1 MQPAALPTPQGQ
13 IGPSPALQLCGVA
26 RSYGTYHA
34 LHGVDLAVEAGS
46 FVSLLGPSGSGKT
59 TILRLIAGF
68 EAPTAGRIMIDG
80 RDMTGVPAH
89 RRPVGVV
96 FQNLALFPHL
106 TVGEN
111 VAFGLQVRRTPRAEV
126 ARRVAAALAMVELPG
141 LERRRVHEM
150 SGGQRQRVALARS
163 LVLQPAV
170 LLLDEPLSALDLKL
184 RQMLQDELKHIQR
197 RSGATFVFVT
207 HDQDEALRLSDRI
220 AVVNRGRI
228 EQVGTADEIYDRP
241 CSAFV
246 ARFVGDTNMLPGRI
260 ASASTGRAVIT
271 LDGFGLTVEAPCH
284 AVVLPGSPAA
294 LSVRPENLQLGT
306 PGGMAATVTDVTY
319 AGARVQY
326 ALEANGRT
334 LLADVA
340 VRPGSGQ
347 RMHPGACTT
356 IAWSADDSVIVPVDP
371 AENAVRPATNTTTI
385 PVEGVLA

>member
-1 MQPAALPTPQGQ
+1 MPGSLMHGSLAGSLHAARQDA
-13 IGPSPALQLCGVA
+13 GPSAGEHSPALQLLGVE
-26 RSYGTYHA
+26 RSYGA
-34 LHGVDLAVEAGS
+34 QRVLHGVDLAVERGS

-68 EAPTAGRIMIDG
+68 ERPTAGRILIDG
-80 RDMTGVPAH
+80 HDVTAVPAH

-106 TVGEN
+106 TVGGN
-111 VAFGLQVRRTPRAEV
+111 VAFGLEVRHTPRQEI
-126 ARRVAAALAMVELPG
+126 ARRVTEALAMVDLTG
-141 LERRRVHEM
+141 LEGRRVHEM
-150 SGGQRQRVALARS
+150 SGGQRQRVALARA

-220 AVVNRGRI
+220 AVVNRGRL
-228 EQVGTADEIYDRP
+228 EQVGTAAEIYDRP

-260 ASASTGRAVIT
+260 AASAPDRVAIALDGLGRT
-271 LDGFGLTVEAPCH
+271 LDAPCH
-284 AVVLPGSPAA
+284 AAVSSGSPAA
-294 LSVRPENLQLGT
+294 LSVRPENLCLGA
-306 PGGMAATVTDVTY
+306 PDGLPATVTGVTY
-319 AGARVQY
+319 AGARIRY
-326 ALEANGRT
+326 ALQVAGRS

-340 VRPGSGQ
+340 VRPGGGE
-347 RMHPGACTT
+347 RLHPGATT
-356 IAWSADDSVIVPVDP
+356 SVSWAAADSVIVPTD
-371 AENAVRPATNTTTI
+371 EGAVA
-385 PVEGVLA
+385 

>member
-1 MQPAALPTPQGQ
+1 MHDPHHPAPHGVADRA
-13 IGPSPALQLCGVA
+13 PALELRDVA
-26 RSYGTYHA
+26 RSYGSYHA

-59 TILRLIAGF
+59 TMLRLIAGF
-68 EAPTAGRIMIDG
+68 EAPTAGRILIDG

-106 TVGEN
+106 TVGGN
-111 VAFGLQVRRTPRAEV
+111 VAFGLQVRRTPKPEIAG
-126 ARRVAAALAMVELPG
+126 RVAAALAMVDLPG
-141 LERRRVHEM
+141 LEHRRVHEM
-150 SGGQRQRVALARS
+150 SGGQRQRVALARA

-228 EQVGTADEIYDRP
+228 EQVGTADAIYDRP

-260 ASASTGRAVIT
+260 ADAAPGRVAIA
-271 LDGFGLTVEAPCH
+271 LDGLGRTLAAPCH
-284 AVVLPGSPAA
+284 AAVSAGSPAA
-294 LSVRPENLQLGT
+294 LSIRPENLRLGAT
-306 PGGMAATVTDVTY
+306 DGLPATVTDVTY
-319 AGARVQY
+319 AGARIRY
-326 ALEANGRT
+326 ALQAAGRP
-334 LLADVA
+334 LVADVA
-340 VRPGSGQ
+340 IRPASGERLRPG
-347 RMHPGACTT
+347 AATT
-356 IAWSADDSVIVPVDP
+356 VTWDAEDSVIVPRD
-371 AENAVRPATNTTTI
+371 
-385 PVEGVLA
+385 EGDTE